1 MYSTIVEKMVQLNVD
16 PELAKPAYQAPY
28 TFIKSYPWGSPARVA
43 VVLAYADLQRKLC
56 ITGLC
61 LCVPTLIVAFC
72 LRDHYLV
79 STQSLEETVEP
90 DTKGGHKTQILYKND
105 EDVILKYVKK
115 CFRR

>member
-1 MYSTIVEKMVQLNVD
+1 M
-16 PELAKPAYQAPY
+16 
-28 TFIKSYPWGSPARVA
+28 
-43 VVLAYADLQRKLC
+43 VLAYADLQRKLC